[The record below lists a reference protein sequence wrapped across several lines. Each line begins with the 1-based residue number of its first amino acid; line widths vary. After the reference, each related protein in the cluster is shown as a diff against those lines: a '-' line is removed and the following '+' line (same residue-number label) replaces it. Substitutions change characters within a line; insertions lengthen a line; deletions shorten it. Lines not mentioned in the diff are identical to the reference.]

1 MEKRIENKHRPS
13 LGQHKTRTLL
23 FRIHTY
29 DQFQKVCV
37 APDKMEHEKHKR
49 LVTELKKRRSEGESV
64 LIIENGAIIVRS
76 SKKKS

>member
-1 MEKRIENKHRPS
+1 M
-13 LGQHKTRTLL
+13 
-23 FRIHTY
+23 
-29 DQFQKVCV
+29 

-76 SKKKS
+76 GTVLQRRNHDE